1 LQRTGKAGS
10 AQIPWFGQRHASR
23 VARAKVEQLKNPM
36 TIRIKATWFK
46 PEQGKTAEQR
56 ASAVAFIAWRV
67 AVDVVKRL
75 RAAGYE
81 VDAGPAYFG
90 VVRELLVFLLTCADR
105 LAYARLGEEARV
117 PFTVALVRRVAQIL
131 ADNEAELLGPPAD
144 GLDYAGRLVAQFD
157 TLAEHYA
164 EFGWREGEGEG
175 KGEGPDLAYRRYLGS
190 RLQAQLPERD
200 RRWIGDQVIDIEA
213 PYAVDLLQRAMA
225 GVFSTEPRR
234 PRHSAHSAMSRE

>member
-1 LQRTGKAGS
+1 MQRTGKAGS

-105 LAYARLGEEARV
+105 LAYARLGGEARV
-117 PFTVALVRRVAQIL
+117 PFTVALVRRVAEIL
-131 ADNEAELLGPPAD
+131 ADNEAELLGPCAD
-144 GLDYAGRLVAQFD
+144 GLDYAERLVAQFD
-157 TLAEHYA
+157 ALAEHYA
-164 EFGWREGEGEG
+164 EFGWREEDD
-175 KGEGPDLAYRRYLGS
+175 EGPDLAYRRYLGS
-190 RLQAQLPERD
+190 RLEALLPDKD
-200 RRWIGDQVIDIEA
+200 RRWVGDQVIDIEA
-213 PYAVDLLQRAMA
+213 PYAVELLRRAMA

-234 PRHSAHSAMSRE
+234 PRRAALSGE